1 MAKDEGRWMKL
12 FAGFRHDLSEK
23 SASGRLCYNREQ
35 CNKRIETALE
45 CVVKVT
51 TEKRPKSLLALD
63 IEIDRAQIEKGLD
76 RAARRISQRVNIPG
90 FRKGKAPRFIVE
102 NYFGRG
108 ALLEEAQEDLIN
120 RTFRDA
126 LQQENIEPV
135 GQASLEEVHFD
146 EEPFHFVVTVPV
158 EPTVTLPDYRAIR
171 VPAEER
177 TVTDEMVEQALNERR
192 ERHVVLREPDEPRP
206 ARQGDQLT
214 VQMETFVEGE
224 PLEERE
230 EGEDVP
236 ESTLVLEPDR
246 LIPGLFD
253 GLVGIEP
260 GETREVT
267 VHMDADHENEKV
279 RDKDVTFKATLKRI
293 EERILPE
300 WDELPMLEETEG
312 SLDDL
317 RADTRKT
324 LEENL
329 RRETENNTVDAYLK
343 ELTEQTEYD
352 IPDALIRQE
361 AEAMLEEQARSF
373 ERYGIT
379 LDQMLQFRN
388 QTRDDAIN
396 DLLPQAEE
404 RLKTRL
410 ALREIVRAEG
420 FTINN
425 DEIDAEVNRIVES
438 YDEQERDTAR
448 NLLSTQLRS
457 TVANSVL
464 DQKLRE
470 RLFAIATGTAPELET
485 PAAQDTAAEAGE
497 AASSGS
503 EPSESTDTAQA

>member
-1 MAKDEGRWMKL
+1 
-12 FAGFRHDLSEK
+12 
-23 SASGRLCYNREQ
+23 
-35 CNKRIETALE
+35 LE
-45 CVVKVT
+45 FVVKVT

-126 LQQENIEPV
+126 LQQESIEPV
-135 GQASLEEVHFD
+135 GQANLEEVHFD
-146 EEPFHFVVTVPV
+146 EEPFHFVVTIPV
-158 EPTVTLPDYRAIR
+158 DPTVTLPDYRAIR
-171 VPAEER
+171 VPAEEQ

-214 VQMETFVEGE
+214 VQMETFADGE

-260 GETREVT
+260 GETREVV
-267 VHMDADHENEKV
+267 VHMDADHENEQV

-300 WDELPMLEETEG
+300 WDELPTLEESEG
-312 SLDDL
+312 TLDEL
-317 RADTRKT
+317 RAETRRT
-324 LEENL
+324 LEENQ

-343 ELTEQTEYD
+343 DLAEQTEYD

-388 QTRDDAIN
+388 QTRDDATN

-410 ALREIVRAEG
+410 ALREIVKAEG
-420 FTINN
+420 FTIDN
-425 DEIDAEVNRIVES
+425 DEIDAEVNRIVET

-470 RLFAIATGTAPELET
+470 RLYAIATGNAPELPAQDATTDET
-485 PAAQDTAAEAGE
+485 PAGDAQAADTG
-497 AASSGS
+497 SGD
-503 EPSESTDTAQA
+503 ETSESTEAVNA

>member
-1 MAKDEGRWMKL
+1 
-12 FAGFRHDLSEK
+12 
-23 SASGRLCYNREQ
+23 
-35 CNKRIETALE
+35 
-45 CVVKVT
+45 
-51 TEKRPKSLLALD
+51 
-63 IEIDRAQIEKGLD
+63 
-76 RAARRISQRVNIPG
+76 
-90 FRKGKAPRFIVE
+90 
-102 NYFGRG
+102 
-108 ALLEEAQEDLIN
+108 
-120 RTFRDA
+120 
-126 LQQENIEPV
+126 
-135 GQASLEEVHFD
+135 
-146 EEPFHFVVTVPV
+146 
-158 EPTVTLPDYRAIR
+158 
-171 VPAEER
+171 
-177 TVTDEMVEQALNERR
+177 
-192 ERHVVLREPDEPRP
+192 
-206 ARQGDQLT
+206 
-214 VQMETFVEGE
+214 METFADGE

-260 GETREVT
+260 GETREVV
-267 VHMDADHENEKV
+267 VHMDADHENEQV

-300 WDELPMLEETEG
+300 WDELPTLEESEG
-312 SLDDL
+312 TLDEL
-317 RADTRKT
+317 RAETRRT
-324 LEENL
+324 LEENQ

-343 ELTEQTEYD
+343 DLAEQTEYD

-388 QTRDDAIN
+388 QTRDDATN

-410 ALREIVRAEG
+410 ALREIVKAEG
-420 FTINN
+420 FTIDN
-425 DEIDAEVNRIVES
+425 DEIDAEVNRIVET

-470 RLFAIATGTAPELET
+470 RLYAIATGNAPELPAQDATTDET
-485 PAAQDTAAEAGE
+485 PAGDAQAADTG
-497 AASSGS
+497 SGD
-503 EPSESTDTAQA
+503 ETSESTEAVNA

>member
-1 MAKDEGRWMKL
+1 M
-12 FAGFRHDLSEK
+12 
-23 SASGRLCYNREQ
+23 
-35 CNKRIETALE
+35 
-45 CVVKVT
+45 KVT
-51 TEKRPKSLLALD
+51 TERRPKSLMALD
-63 IEIDRAQIEKGLD
+63 IEIDRAQLEKGLD

-108 ALLEEAQEDLIN
+108 ALMEEAQEDLIN

-126 LQQENIEPV
+126 LQQESVEPV
-135 GQASLEEVHFD
+135 GQANLEEVHFD

-171 VPAEER
+171 VPAEEEP
-177 TVTDEMVEQALNERR
+177 VTDEMVEQALNERR
-192 ERHVVLREPDEPRP
+192 EHHVVLREPDEPRP
-206 ARQGDQLT
+206 AQQGDQLT

-230 EGEDVP
+230 EGEEVP

-260 GETREVT
+260 DETREVI
-267 VHMDADHENEKV
+267 VHMDAEHENEQV

-293 EERILPE
+293 EKRILPD
-300 WDELPMLEETEG
+300 WDELPTLEESEG

-317 RADTRKT
+317 RAETRKT
-324 LEENL
+324 LEANQ

-343 ELTEQTEYD
+343 ELTAQTEYD

-361 AEAMLEEQARSF
+361 ADSMLEEQARSF

-388 QTRDDAIN
+388 QTREDAAN

-410 ALREIVRAEG
+410 ALGKIVQAEG
-420 FTINN
+420 FTVDN
-425 DEIDAEVNRIVES
+425 DEIDAEVSRIIET

-448 NLLSTQLRS
+448 ALLSSQLRS

-464 DQKLRE
+464 DQKLRD
-470 RLFAIATGTAPELET
+470 RLFAIATGNAPELPEQTAQDDEAADET
-485 PAAQDTAAEAGE
+485 PAGDAQAAADTDT
-497 AASSGS
+497 GS
-503 EPSESTDTAQA
+503 DDETSESTEAVNA